1 MLFALESLRGSFLNL
16 NANNDNKGFSV
27 TKLAH
32 VKSTDMS
39 LYPVFVVG
47 ALHSVALPHQE
58 SSNSLKHENTFI
70 TTMTTWEVSFLH
82 HQHNILFKT
91 KYLHLFLNMT
101 FNRTLGFTH

>member
-70 TTMTTWEVSFLH
+70 TTMTTWGSKFPTAST
-82 HQHNILFKT
+82 QHPI
-91 KYLHLFLNMT
+91 
-101 FNRTLGFTH
+101 